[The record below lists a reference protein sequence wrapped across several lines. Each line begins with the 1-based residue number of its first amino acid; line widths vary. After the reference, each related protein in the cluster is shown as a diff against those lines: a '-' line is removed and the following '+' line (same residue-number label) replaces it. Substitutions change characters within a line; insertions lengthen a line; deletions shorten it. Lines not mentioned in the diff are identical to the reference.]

1 MSTDLTGTVA
11 LITGATSG
19 IGKAT
24 AFAFACRGAHVLV
37 AGRNAARG
45 EAVVTSL
52 RASGAKADFID
63 VDLGS
68 SDSAR
73 ELSRRATELG
83 DGHVDILVN
92 NAAIFPMGP
101 TASMAEDDIDAVFAI
116 NVKAPFVLVGELAP
130 AMASRGKG
138 AIVNV
143 GTMAAE
149 FGMPGMSLY
158 GASKAAL
165 VLLTKAWA
173 AEFGPSG
180 VRVNAVNP
188 GPTRTEG
195 TAVLGEAIDE
205 FAALA
210 PAGRP
215 ASRTRSPQRSPI
227 WLPTTPASFTA
238 RSSLSTAAAQRH
250 DKRGESGRH
259 ACHPLPIRRHRRPA
273 AVLPGSRRSRRSGR
287 RPAARL
293 PGQFVHVPESDPA
306 ARLTGTT

>member
-24 AFAFACRGAHVLV
+24 AFALAGRGAHVLV
-37 AGRNAARG
+37 GGRKAARG

-52 RASGAKADFID
+52 RASGAKADFVD

-73 ELSRRATELG
+73 ELARRATELG

-101 TASMAEDDIDAVFAI
+101 TPSMAEDDIDAVFAI
-116 NVKAPFVLVGELAP
+116 NVKVPFVLVGELAP
-130 AMASRGKG
+130 AMARGGKG

-149 FGMPGMSLY
+149 FGAPGTSLY

-173 AEFGPSG
+173 AEGPSG

-195 TAVLGEAIDE
+195 TAVLGEVIDE

-215 ASRTRSPQRSPI
+215 ASPDEIAAAITYLASDD
-227 WLPTTPASFTA
+227 ASFVHGA
-238 RSSLSTAAAQRH
+238 ILAVDAGRTAA
-250 DKRGESGRH
+250 
-259 ACHPLPIRRHRRPA
+259 
-273 AVLPGSRRSRRSGR
+273 
-287 RPAARL
+287 
-293 PGQFVHVPESDPA
+293 
-306 ARLTGTT
+306 

>member
-24 AFAFACRGAHVLV
+24 AFTLADRGAHVLV
-37 AGRNAARG
+37 GGRNAARG

-63 VDLGS
+63 VDLRS

-73 ELSRRATELG
+73 ELARRATELG
-83 DGHVDILVN
+83 GGHVDILVN

-101 TASMAEDDIDAVFAI
+101 TASMAEDDIDAVFAV
-116 NVKAPFVLVGELAP
+116 NVKVPFVLVGELAP
-130 AMASRGKG
+130 AMARRGKG

-149 FGMPGMSLY
+149 FGMPGTSLY

-195 TAVLGEAIDE
+195 TAGLPIDE

-215 ASRTRSPQRSPI
+215 ASPDEIATAITYLASDD
-227 WLPTTPASFTA
+227 ASFVHGA
-238 RSSLSTAAAQRH
+238 ILAVDGGRTAA
-250 DKRGESGRH
+250 
-259 ACHPLPIRRHRRPA
+259 
-273 AVLPGSRRSRRSGR
+273 
-287 RPAARL
+287 
-293 PGQFVHVPESDPA
+293 
-306 ARLTGTT
+306 

>member
-24 AFAFACRGAHVLV
+24 AFALAGRGAHVLV
-37 AGRNAARG
+37 GGRNAARG

-52 RASGAKADFID
+52 RASGAKADFIA

-73 ELSRRATELG
+73 ELARRATELG
-83 DGHVDILVN
+83 GGHVDILVN

-101 TASMAEDDIDAVFAI
+101 TASMAEDDIDAAFAI
-116 NVKAPFVLVGELAP
+116 NVKVPFVLVGELAP
-130 AMASRGKG
+130 AMARRGKG

-149 FGMPGMSLY
+149 FGMPGTSLY

-195 TAVLGEAIDE
+195 TAVLGEATDQ

-210 PAGRP
+210 PAGRQ
-215 ASRTRSPQRSPI
+215 ASPDEIASAITYLASDD
-227 WLPTTPASFTA
+227 ASFVHGA
-238 RSSLSTAAAQRH
+238 ILAVDGGRTAA
-250 DKRGESGRH
+250 
-259 ACHPLPIRRHRRPA
+259 
-273 AVLPGSRRSRRSGR
+273 
-287 RPAARL
+287 
-293 PGQFVHVPESDPA
+293 
-306 ARLTGTT
+306 

>member
-24 AFAFACRGAHVLV
+24 AFALAGRGAHVLV
-37 AGRNAARG
+37 GGRNAARA

-52 RASGAKADFID
+52 RARGAKADFID

-73 ELSRRATELG
+73 ELARQATELG

-92 NAAIFPMGP
+92 NAAISPMGP

-116 NVKAPFVLVGELAP
+116 NVKVPFVLVGELAP
-130 AMASRGKG
+130 AMARRGKG

-143 GTMAAE
+143 GTMVAE

-195 TAVLGEAIDE
+195 TAVLGEAIDQ

-210 PAGRP
+210 PAGR
-215 ASRTRSPQRSPI
+215 RLHRMRSPQPSPI
-227 WLPTTPASFTA
+227 WLRTTPASFTA
-238 RSSLSTAAAQRH
+238 RSWLSTAAAQRP
-250 DKRGESGRH
+250 DQYRDR
-259 ACHPLPIRRHRRPA
+259 CPRRDQPDHPLPAGRPARRRRRAPRPRPRRHHLVRPGRPDQPA
-273 AVLPGSRRSRRSGR
+273 AP
-287 RPAARL
+287 
-293 PGQFVHVPESDPA
+293 
-306 ARLTGTT
+306 

>member
-24 AFAFACRGAHVLV
+24 AFALANRGAHVLV
-37 AGRNAARG
+37 GGRNAARG

-73 ELSRRATELG
+73 ELARRATELG

-101 TASMAEDDIDAVFAI
+101 TASMAEDDIDAVFAV
-116 NVKAPFVLVGELAP
+116 NVKVPFVLVGELAP

-149 FGMPGMSLY
+149 FGMPGTSLY

-195 TAVLGEAIDE
+195 TAVLRRSTSSRRWLQPG
-205 FAALA
+205 
-210 PAGRP
+210 GRLH
-215 ASRTRSPQRSPI
+215 RTRSPQRSPI

-238 RSSLSTAAAQRH
+238 RSSLSTAAAQRP
-250 DKRGESGRH
+250 DEYRDRCQRPNAVRRRDRQAAAGPQV
-259 ACHPLPIRRHRRPA
+259 PL
-273 AVLPGSRRSRRSGR
+273 
-287 RPAARL
+287 RL
-293 PGQFVHVPESDPA
+293 PDASDEAP
-306 ARLTGTT
+306 LDP

>member
-24 AFAFACRGAHVLV
+24 AFALAGRGAHVLV
-37 AGRNAARG
+37 GGRNAARG

-52 RASGAKADFID
+52 RASGAKADFVD
-63 VDLGS
+63 VD
-68 SDSAR
+68 R
-73 ELSRRATELG
+73 ELARRATELG

-101 TASMAEDDIDAVFAI
+101 TPSMAEDDIDAVFAI
-116 NVKAPFVLVGELAP
+116 NVKVPFVLVGELAP
-130 AMASRGKG
+130 AMARRGKG

-149 FGMPGMSLY
+149 FGAPGTSLY

-195 TAVLGEAIDE
+195 TAVLGEAIDQ

-215 ASRTRSPQRSPI
+215 ASPDEIAAAITYLASDD
-227 WLPTTPASFTA
+227 ASFVHGA
-238 RSSLSTAAAQRH
+238 IFAVDGGRTAA
-250 DKRGESGRH
+250 
-259 ACHPLPIRRHRRPA
+259 
-273 AVLPGSRRSRRSGR
+273 
-287 RPAARL
+287 
-293 PGQFVHVPESDPA
+293 
-306 ARLTGTT
+306 

>member
-1 MSTDLTGTVA
+1 LAD
-11 LITGATSG
+11 
-19 IGKAT
+19 
-24 AFAFACRGAHVLV
+24 RGAHVLV
-37 AGRNAARG
+37 GGRNAVRG

-52 RASGAKADFID
+52 RASGAKADFIA

-73 ELSRRATELG
+73 ELARRATELG

-101 TASMAEDDIDAVFAI
+101 TASMDGDDIDAAFAI
-116 NVKAPFVLVGELAP
+116 NVKVPFVL
-130 AMASRGKG
+130 
-138 AIVNV
+138 
-143 GTMAAE
+143 AAE
-149 FGMPGMSLY
+149 FGMPGTSLY

-215 ASRTRSPQRSPI
+215 ASPDEIAAAITYLASDD
-227 WLPTTPASFTA
+227 ASFVHGA
-238 RSSLSTAAAQRH
+238 ILAVDGGRTAA
-250 DKRGESGRH
+250 
-259 ACHPLPIRRHRRPA
+259 
-273 AVLPGSRRSRRSGR
+273 
-287 RPAARL
+287 
-293 PGQFVHVPESDPA
+293 
-306 ARLTGTT
+306 

>member
-24 AFAFACRGAHVLV
+24 AFALAGRGAHVLV
-37 AGRNAARG
+37 GGRNAARG

-52 RASGAKADFID
+52 RARGAKADFID

-73 ELSRRATELG
+73 ELARRATQLG

-92 NAAIFPMGP
+92 NAAIFPTGP

-116 NVKAPFVLVGELAP
+116 NVKVPFVLAGELAP
-130 AMASRGKG
+130 AMARRGKG

-173 AEFGPSG
+173 AEFGPGG

-195 TAVLGEAIDE
+195 TAVLGEAIDQ

-210 PAGRP
+210 PAGRRLH
-215 ASRTRSPQRSPI
+215 RTRSPQPSPT

-238 RSSLSTAAAQRH
+238 RSSLSTAAAQRP
-250 DKRGESGRH
+250 DEYRDRYPRPN
-259 ACHPLPIRRHRRPA
+259 AVRRRDR
-273 AVLPGSRRSRRSGR
+273 
-287 RPAARL
+287 
-293 PGQFVHVPESDPA
+293 
-306 ARLTGTT
+306 

>member
-24 AFAFACRGAHVLV
+24 AFALAGRGAHVLV
-37 AGRNAARG
+37 GGRNAARG
-45 EAVVTSL
+45 EAVVTSI
-52 RASGAKADFID
+52 RASGAKADFIA

-73 ELSRRATELG
+73 ELARRATELG
-83 DGHVDILVN
+83 GGHVDILVN
-92 NAAIFPMGP
+92 NAAIFPTGP
-101 TASMAEDDIDAVFAI
+101 TAAMTEDDIDAAFAI
-116 NVKAPFVLVGELAP
+116 NVKVPFVLVGELAP

-143 GTMAAE
+143 GTMVAE
-149 FGMPGMSLY
+149 FGMAGTSLY

-173 AEFGPSG
+173 AEFGPGG

-195 TAVLGEAIDE
+195 TAAGAATDQL
-205 FAALA
+205 AALA

-215 ASRTRSPQRSPI
+215 ASPDEIAAAITYLASDD
-227 WLPTTPASFTA
+227 ASFVHGA
-238 RSSLSTAAAQRH
+238 ILAVDGGRTAA
-250 DKRGESGRH
+250 
-259 ACHPLPIRRHRRPA
+259 
-273 AVLPGSRRSRRSGR
+273 
-287 RPAARL
+287 
-293 PGQFVHVPESDPA
+293 
-306 ARLTGTT
+306 